1 MIGAQFSTN
10 SCGGLIS
17 IQASGTVQHNSK
29 VKKTLKIEEKICS
42 KLEVIEVWNLPLLP
56 QHSLS
61 DLQSKGFPKGRRH
74 SVSNLTVLV
83 PDGAR
88 KVKVI
93 PEMTK
98 FKFWSCCLSA

>member
-29 VKKTLKIEEKICS
+29 VKK
-42 KLEVIEVWNLPLLP
+42 LEVIQVWNLPLLP

-61 DLQSKGFPKGRRH
+61 DLQSNGFPKGRRH

-98 FKFWSCCLSA
+98 FKFWSCRLSA

>member
-42 KLEVIEVWNLPLLP
+42 KLEVIQVWNLPLLP

-61 DLQSKGFPKGRRH
+61 DLQAEGFPQWRRH
-74 SVSNLTVLV
+74 CVSYLAVLV
-83 PDGAR
+83 PDGAGESE
-88 KVKVI
+88 VI
-93 PEMTK
+93 PENT
-98 FKFWSCCLSA
+98 